1 MTRDE
6 KAKALRD
13 MDAVIERTE
22 RTCQEYELIQMEMM
36 AALAATREESRIG
49 EGIGRSGHVAGFAHR
64 HRPGINGLNACAWA
78 MSNARSI
85 A

>member
-22 RTCQEYELIQMEMM
+22 RACQEYELIQMEMM
-36 AALAATREESRIG
+36 AALARAKAIHKQLLAKKAELVRELDE
-49 EGIGRSGHVAGFAHR
+49 AG
-64 HRPGINGLNACAWA
+64 
-78 MSNARSI
+78 M
-85 A
+85 

>member
-36 AALAATREESRIG
+36 AALARVKAIHKQLLAKKAELVRELDE
-49 EGIGRSGHVAGFAHR
+49 AG
-64 HRPGINGLNACAWA
+64 
-78 MSNARSI
+78 M
-85 A
+85 